1 MIVITLFRFPV
12 LLDWVDIKAN
22 IQRNA
27 RRISGIFGER
37 MLRIANYRGSWVVW
51 AIGSFWIIGTYD
63 DFKNKILAR
72 CVFKNKVELFV
83 YSL

>member
-27 RRISGIFGER
+27 RRISGIFGKR
-37 MLRIANYRGSWVVW
+37 MLRIADYGGSRVVW
-51 AIGSFWIIGTYD
+51 AIGSFRIIGTCN
-63 DFKNKILAR
+63 DFFKKKNK
-72 CVFKNKVELFV
+72 N
-83 YSL
+83 